1 MKRRKKIQALKEERE
16 SKVKES
22 EEKAQLRESELEK
35 EKQSAEEEGI
45 EFNLEEFESRFLEKN
60 PIIVIPDEVE
70 FDVDQDFNLDDESNE

>member
-22 EEKAQLRESELEK
+22 EERAQLRESELEK

-45 EFNLEEFESRFLEKN
+45 EFNLEEFETRFLEKN
-60 PIIVIPDEVE
+60 PKVIIPEEVE
-70 FDVDQDFNLDDESNE
+70 YDVDLDFNLDEESNE